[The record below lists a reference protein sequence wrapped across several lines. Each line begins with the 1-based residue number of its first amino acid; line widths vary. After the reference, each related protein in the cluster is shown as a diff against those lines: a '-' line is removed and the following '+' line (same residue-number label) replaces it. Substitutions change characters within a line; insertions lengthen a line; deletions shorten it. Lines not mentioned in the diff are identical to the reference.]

1 MSECGRNGHPSPP
14 AGCLLSGVKQTSRG
28 SADTS
33 GFDPERTSA
42 GETTAAFWNRVVCE
56 RRTVSYPP
64 SSQSKCD
71 PVMGG

>member
-1 MSECGRNGHPSPP
+1 MSDLSP
-14 AGCLLSGVKQTSRG
+14 LSGEERKSNFGAVRSVV
-28 SADTS
+28 
-33 GFDPERTSA
+33 DPERTSA